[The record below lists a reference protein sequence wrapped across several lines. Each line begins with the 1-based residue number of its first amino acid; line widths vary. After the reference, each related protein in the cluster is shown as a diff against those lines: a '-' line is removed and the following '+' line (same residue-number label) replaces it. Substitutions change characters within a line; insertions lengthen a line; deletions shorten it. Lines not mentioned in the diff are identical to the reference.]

1 MVVPQPASLS
11 SSTFETNISH
21 NITAPPALYN
31 IKMSAIGADLP
42 PHLLAKRK
50 RQQEEEEQNATTTD
64 PGAKRSASPDEPEKR
79 RRVIGPA
86 MPPAPLDER
95 PEQPPNPTE
104 DDSSDDD
111 DDFGPALPTG
121 GAVTAT
127 SDEDEEDGIQAGGT
141 MGSQPE
147 ERLKRDDWMMMPPKQ
162 DDLAARLDPSKQ
174 RPTKFNTG
182 KGARGPNTMDGDS
195 STWHETPEQKQKRL
209 QDEMMGISK
218 PSPVPNTSAGKTS
231 KLAREDATNRK
242 VKEQLVSLHLPGS
255 ILILPWRIRLLTSRQ
270 DSTTR
275 GPSLLEQHQKSKGT
289 EAEDDPS
296 KRAFDREK
304 DMASSSRISSTQKRQ
319 MLNEASDF
327 SGKFSGG
334 SYL

>member
-1 MVVPQPASLS
+1 
-11 SSTFETNISH
+11 
-21 NITAPPALYN
+21 
-31 IKMSAIGADLP
+31 MSAIGADLP

-50 RQQEEEEQNATTTD
+50 RQQEEEEQSATTTSS
-64 PGAKRSASPDEPEKR
+64 GAKRSASPDEPEKR

-86 MPPAPLDER
+86 MPPTPLDEIPER
-95 PEQPPNPTE
+95 PPKPQV

-121 GAVTAT
+121 SAVTSALN
-127 SDEDEEDGIQAGGT
+127 EDEERGIQAGGT
-141 MGSQPE
+141 TGSHPE
-147 ERLKRDDWMMMPPKQ
+147 EKLKRDDWMMMPPKQ
-162 DDLAARLDPSKQ
+162 DDLAARLDPTKQ

-182 KGARGPNTMDGDS
+182 KGARGQNNMDSDS

-209 QDEMMGISK
+209 QDEILGISK
-218 PSPVPNTSAGKTS
+218 PSPIPNTTTGKTS
-231 KLAREDATNRK
+231 KLTREDATNRK
-242 VKEQLVSLHLPGS
+242 VKEQLE
-255 ILILPWRIRLLTSRQ
+255 TM
-270 DSTTR
+270 TR
-275 GPSLLEQHQKSKGT
+275 ATSLLEQHQKSKGA

-304 DMASSSRISSTQKRQ
+304 DMASSSRISSSQKRQ
-319 MLNEASDF
+319 MLNKASDF